1 MEYDKFLIGST
12 DYRKNF
18 RDGVMRGID
27 VPYDVISKGMDAD
40 TSTYRLCISALAN
53 FNHQKHRKT
62 A

>member
-40 TSTYRLCISALAN
+40 TS
-53 FNHQKHRKT
+53 
-62 A
+62 